1 MQIPFSLYSRHIFS
15 PFCDMKIGAFFSVIS
30 LVLSVAAENRF
41 SFTLVYA
48 KFYGVCVSLGFFPYM
63 ILKRAPKFYSAKNC
77 KRYFHCSFCHLAH
90 LSGRKYG
97 FRLENTLAIKHC

>member
-1 MQIPFSLYSRHIFS
+1 MQIPFSLYYHHIFS

-30 LVLSVAAENRF
+30 LFLSVAAENRF
-41 SFTLVYA
+41 SSTLVCA
-48 KFYGVCVSLGFFPYM
+48 KFDGFYVGFGFFPYM

-77 KRYFHCSFCHLAH
+77 KRYVHCSFCHLAH

-97 FRLENTLAIKHC
+97 FRLEKTLAIKHC